1 MINDFLWHHVSE
13 EEKKKIQEQAKAVM
27 DSFSKKL
34 SKVEKDVKD
43 IEVGVERER
52 GEREEREENA
62 KAEVNDSDKIDKKIM
77 FDNAPN
83 KNDDFIIAE
92 RKGW

>member
-1 MINDFLWHHVSE
+1 M
-13 EEKKKIQEQAKAVM
+13 
-27 DSFSKKL
+27 
-34 SKVEKDVKD
+34 
-43 IEVGVERER
+43 GVERER

>member
-1 MINDFLWHHVSE
+1 MSGNDFLWHHVSE
-13 EEKKKIQEQAKAVM
+13 DEKKKIQEQAKSVM

-34 SKVEKDVKD
+34 SKVEKEVKD

-52 GEREEREENA
+52 GEREEGSVKVDEI
-62 KAEVNDSDKIDKKIM
+62 SKKIM

-92 RKGW
+92 KKGW

>member
-1 MINDFLWHHVSE
+1 MSGNDFLWHHVSE

-43 IEVGVERER
+43 IEVGVDRDK
-52 GEREEREENA
+52 GEREEGSVGVDE
-62 KAEVNDSDKIDKKIM
+62 IDKKIM
-77 FDNAPN
+77 FDNASN
-83 KNDDFIIAE
+83 KNEDFIIAE